1 MLSRCVKLI
10 SRRKP
15 EPLVPRCLLNKI
27 NVGKSSKAFR
37 ELSFSESR
45 QSRQSKQIGTGSM
58 SSGRIGWSPGRTS
71 SNWAKTSDA
80 PGTRDGSTHRHC
92 VDTLST
98 LCFIYF
104 IWIHLYPFGI
114 IWPTGLE
121 DSTHDPT
128 FPLVV
133 IFRLAFLSEFSLC
146 ETTKAFM
153 ERPPPCLVLLV
164 SAGQSF
170 EILDSIRHNEFQ
182 HLSNPSKTLKR
193 NCMEHPQV
201 ECIKVQ
207 MASNGTNWHHA
218 DTPAISGSS
227 SARLSSLSCSS
238 ANACSNS

>member
-146 ETTKAFM
+146 ETTKAFL

-182 HLSNPSKTLKR
+182 HLSTLAKR
-193 NCMEHPQV
+193 
-201 ECIKVQ
+201 
-207 MASNGTNWHHA
+207 
-218 DTPAISGSS
+218 
-227 SARLSSLSCSS
+227 
-238 ANACSNS
+238 